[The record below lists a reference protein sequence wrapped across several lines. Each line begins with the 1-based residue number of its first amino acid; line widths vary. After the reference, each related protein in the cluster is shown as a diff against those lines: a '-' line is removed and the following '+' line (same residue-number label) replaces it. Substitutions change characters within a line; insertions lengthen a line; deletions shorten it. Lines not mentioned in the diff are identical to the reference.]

1 MMEDDVRGERL
12 WLKVNRALEYLFD
25 RVFNPFQGSDSW
37 VQRNMEYL
45 RLTF

>member
-1 MMEDDVRGERL
+1 MMEDDVCGERL
-12 WLKVNRALEYLFD
+12 AQSEEALEYLSD